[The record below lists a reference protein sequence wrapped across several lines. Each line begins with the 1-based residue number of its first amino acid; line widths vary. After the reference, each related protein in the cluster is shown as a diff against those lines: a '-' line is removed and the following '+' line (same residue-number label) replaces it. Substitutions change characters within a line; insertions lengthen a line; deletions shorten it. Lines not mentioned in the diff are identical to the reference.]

1 MRARLQTDIEGTFSE
16 QSPVSHRVY
25 GDDFGM
31 GHAGT
36 VVVALTDDTPM
47 SHKDCSDK
55 RIGRGEPFGILW
67 NPTNMASCII
77 RLWCTK
83 RVVRGVLSLTGGV
96 EASSRSASM
105 NPSLLSAHLSV
116 T

>member
-1 MRARLQTDIEGTFSE
+1 MRDALPKDQLGTGRRFAIMRARLQTDIEGTFSE

-55 RIGRGEPFGILW
+55 RIGRGEPFGIL
-67 NPTNMASCII
+67 C
-77 RLWCTK
+77 
-83 RVVRGVLSLTGGV
+83 
-96 EASSRSASM
+96 
-105 NPSLLSAHLSV
+105 
-116 T
+116 